1 MAVGL
6 HEAVA
11 LCWEDGGHD
20 VYSALR
26 ALVRVMLHMEQQS
39 KSLSHMP
46 TCVSSCVGGM
56 IWGDERRSR
65 ARYRA
70 KPAWCANP
78 LSLCKCI
85 RFRSVKRDC
94 DVAWATGVMCSATED

>member
-1 MAVGL
+1 VAVGL

-78 LSLCKCI
+78 LSLSLVQVHTVPLTVSAI
-85 RFRSVKRDC
+85 
-94 DVAWATGVMCSATED
+94 ATWHGQRE